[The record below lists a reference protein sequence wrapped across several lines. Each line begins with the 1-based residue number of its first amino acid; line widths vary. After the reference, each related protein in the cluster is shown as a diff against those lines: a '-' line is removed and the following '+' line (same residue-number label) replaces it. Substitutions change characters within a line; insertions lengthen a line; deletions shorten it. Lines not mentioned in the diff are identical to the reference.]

1 MKSLVPATLLSLMVA
16 ACNGGAGGVTASA
29 APANKAVFEFFVMSK
44 CPFGVQVE
52 DAFGPV
58 KEKLGDAV
66 ELKINYIGDGGV
78 DALTSMHGPSE
89 VTGDI
94 AQLCAMAQDPN
105 KAFDMILCQNK
116 DMKSVDT
123 NWTDCGTSTGLDV
136 AALTSCV
143 QGDEGKKLLAAS
155 FEAAKAR
162 GAKGSPTIFL
172 DGKPYQGGRK
182 TRDFLQASCDFF
194 GANAPQACKDIPKP
208 VAINAIFF
216 SDERCG
222 ADCDLHKI
230 EPKLKSAFAG
240 LQVKYVDYSS
250 DEGKALYT
258 ELQAAE
264 PTFKHLPEILFVDDP
279 KQDADAYADVQRYLK
294 PLGKY
299 QELRLG
305 GSFDPKAEICD
316 NKADDDANG
325 QADCADATCK
335 EQMVCRETK
344 PKKLDLFVMSHC
356 PYGAKALIATNDAL
370 QVFGDEMDLTI
381 HFIGSGEGAE
391 LSSMH
396 GPKEVEEDLHE
407 ICVQAHY
414 PKPAQFMKYMACI
427 SKDYAA
433 VDWKVCAKEAGVD
446 TKVVETCSAGAEGKK
461 LLGASFALASSLNI
475 TGSPTFL
482 SNNKRTFNAI
492 AAPDVQKQFCQDNA
506 GLKGC
511 DGIVQV
517 DASAAKPVDP
527 AQCGAPQ

>member
-29 APANKAVFEFFVMSK
+29 APSQKAVFEFFVMSK

-78 DALTSMHGPSE
+78 DALSSMHGPTE
-89 VTGDI
+89 VTGNI
-94 AQLCAMAQDPN
+94 AQLCAAQQDAA
-105 KAFDMILCQNK
+105 KALPFILCQNK
-116 DMKSVDT
+116 DMKTVDT
-123 NWTDCGTSTGLDV
+123 SWTECGASNGLDV
-136 AALTSCV
+136 AALTTCV
-143 QGDEGKKLLAAS
+143 NGDEGKKLLAAS
-155 FEAAKAR
+155 FEVAKAR

-172 DGKPYQGGRK
+172 NGESYQGGRK
-182 TRDFLQASCDFF
+182 TRDFMTAACNSF
-194 GANAPQACKDIPKP
+194 GADAPQACADIPKP

-240 LQVKYVDYSS
+240 LVVKYVDYGT
-250 DEGKALYT
+250 DEGKALYA

-264 PTFKHLPEILFVDDP
+264 PAFKMLPEILFVDDP
-279 KQDADAYADVQRYLK
+279 KLDADAYADVQRYLK

-305 GSFDPKAEICD
+305 GTFDPKAEICD
-316 NKADDDANG
+316 NTTDDNADGA
-325 QADCADATCK
+325 ADCADVTCK
-335 EQMVCRETK
+335 EKMICREAK
-344 PKKLDLFVMSHC
+344 PKQLDLFVMSQC
-356 PYGAKALIATNDAL
+356 PYGAKALIAANDAL
-370 QVFGDEMDLTI
+370 QTFGSDMDLTV
-381 HFIGSGEGAE
+381 HFIGTEEGGQ

-396 GPKEVEEDLHE
+396 GPAEVEEDLHE

-427 SKDYAA
+427 SKDYAK
-433 VDWKVCAKEAGVD
+433 VDWKSCAKEANVD
-446 TKVVETCSAGAEGKK
+446 PKVIETCSKGDEGKK
-461 LLGASFALASSLNI
+461 LLGASFALAASLDI

-482 SNNKRTFNAI
+482 VNNKRTFNAVT
-492 AAPDVQKQFCQDNA
+492 APDLQRQFCQDNP
-506 GLKGC
+506 GLTGC
-511 DGIVQV
+511 SSVVQT
-517 DASAAKPVDP
+517 DPSAAKPVDP
-527 AQCGAPQ
+527 AQCGTPQ